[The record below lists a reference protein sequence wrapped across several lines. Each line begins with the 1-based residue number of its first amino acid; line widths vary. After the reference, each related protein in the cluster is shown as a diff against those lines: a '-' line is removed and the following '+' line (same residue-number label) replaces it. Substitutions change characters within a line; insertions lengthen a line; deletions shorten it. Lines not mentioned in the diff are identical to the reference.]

1 MTPTQ
6 QSEAESL
13 PVNSQTILFRL
24 YIAGSAPN
32 SVRAVA
38 NLNDIC
44 KEYLSNRYK
53 IEIIDVLADP
63 LRALTEGILLTPTL
77 VKVSPLPGW
86 QMAGDLSAKAHVLL
100 ALGMKE
106 HISRELKG

>member
-1 MTPTQ
+1 MTPPANDNAKGPT
-6 QSEAESL
+6 
-13 PVNSQTILFRL
+13 VNSQIIRFRL
-24 YIAGSAPN
+24 YIAGNAPN

-38 NLNDIC
+38 NLRDIC
-44 KEYLSNRYK
+44 EEYLPDQHE

-77 VKVSPLPGW
+77 LKVAPPPGW

-106 HISRELKG
+106 HIQ